1 MSVRAALVLGFLLV
15 LAALVHGG
23 IWSPGNDFVVNRF
36 TGAYEFVPGEE
47 EEDWDGTVAFSR
59 ADGCT
64 LTSRRV
70 AGGVA
75 SLRRR
80 R

>member
-1 MSVRAALVLGFLLV
+1 MSVRSAMVLGFFLV

-23 IWSPGNDFVVNRF
+23 IWSAGNDFVVNRF
-36 TGAYEFVPGEE
+36 TGTYEFVPGEE
-47 EEDWDGTVAFSR
+47 EEDWDGTVALSR
-59 ADGCT
+59 ADACT

-70 AGGVA
+70 AGRVA
-75 SLRRR
+75 VLRRR